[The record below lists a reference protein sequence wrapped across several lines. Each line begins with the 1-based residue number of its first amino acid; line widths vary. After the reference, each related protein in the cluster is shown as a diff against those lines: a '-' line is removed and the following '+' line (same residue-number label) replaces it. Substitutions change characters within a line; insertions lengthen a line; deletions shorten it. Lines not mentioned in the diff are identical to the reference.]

1 MLHFTVEGEG
11 KTLVFLHG
19 FLESSTMWS
28 YLDLN
33 ELPAQRIF
41 IDLPGHGKSELTD
54 TSERPSIDFMTEE
67 VMNVLTKL
75 RIESYSVIGHSMGGY
90 VGLLLKEK
98 DNRCE
103 KVILM
108 NSNFWADSE
117 QKKKDRLRIA
127 EIAYKAKRIFIQ
139 EAIPNLFAFPENN
152 EIDILRLKEEAMTMN
167 SESIAYAA
175 LAMRTRKD
183 FSSDIRSE
191 NAPYF
196 VIHGEEDNL
205 ATAEQYLTY
214 IKDEHLFVV
223 KQAGHM
229 SHIEKP
235 GEIQQILRI
244 ILLNLF

>member
-54 TSERPSIDFMTEE
+54 TSEWPSIDFMTDE

-75 RIESYSVIGHSMGGY
+75 RIESYNVIGHSMGGY
-90 VGLLLKEK
+90 IGLLLKEK

-117 QKKKDRLRIA
+117 KKEKRSFAHSGNRIKSQKNFHSRGHSKSFRL
-127 EIAYKAKRIFIQ
+127 
-139 EAIPNLFAFPENN
+139 
-152 EIDILRLKEEAMTMN
+152 
-167 SESIAYAA
+167 S
-175 LAMRTRKD
+175 
-183 FSSDIRSE
+183 
-191 NAPYF
+191 
-196 VIHGEEDNL
+196 
-205 ATAEQYLTY
+205 
-214 IKDEHLFVV
+214 
-223 KQAGHM
+223 
-229 SHIEKP
+229 
-235 GEIQQILRI
+235 
-244 ILLNLF
+244 